1 MDKPFARPPNPAP
14 VALLDRRFLCACV
27 LALAGCAA
35 APPAPLQ
42 TACQQRMDRHA
53 AELLPG
59 FHALGYRPAVQLRLD
74 DEMRD
79 GRGFR
84 QSGEVLGDASPG
96 GRVRLRAARLCRQ
109 DAVARA
115 VIAHEIAHVAL
126 QHRGTPGTGVV
137 LEWEVP
143 PQEVEAD
150 RLALE
155 VLRRTGGYPAAE
167 RFIECH
173 RGNCGGMAGPA
184 MRRPGMRLLPGSA
197 ARPAP

>member
-1 MDKPFARPPNPAP
+1 MDMSSYRTPDDAASAVSGLR
-14 VALLDRRFLCACV
+14 LICACV
-27 LALAGCAA
+27 LALAGCAL
-35 APPAPLQ
+35 APPSPLL

-53 AELLPG
+53 AQLLPG
-59 FHALGYRPAVQLRLD
+59 FHALGYRPEVQLRLD

-96 GRVRLRAARLCRQ
+96 GRVRLRASRLCGD
-109 DAVARA
+109 DAAARA

-126 QHRGTPGTGVV
+126 QHRGSPGTGVV
-137 LEWEVP
+137 IEWEVS

-155 VLRRTGGYPAAE
+155 VLRRTGGHAAAE

-173 RGNCGGMAGPA
+173 RNDCDGMAGPA
-184 MRRPGMRLLPGSA
+184 LRRPGMRPLPGGG
-197 ARPAP
+197 RPAP